1 MRSKIHWENLIIT
14 ILFWIFIWQL
24 YDIIIN
30 YYQIK
35 QKHRFYISVI
45 GILILSYII
54 YLDPFYK

>member
-1 MRSKIHWENLIIT
+1 MRSKIYWENLIIT

-24 YDIIIN
+24 YGIIID

-35 QKHRFYISVI
+35 LKHRFYISI
-45 GILILSYII
+45 MGILILSYII